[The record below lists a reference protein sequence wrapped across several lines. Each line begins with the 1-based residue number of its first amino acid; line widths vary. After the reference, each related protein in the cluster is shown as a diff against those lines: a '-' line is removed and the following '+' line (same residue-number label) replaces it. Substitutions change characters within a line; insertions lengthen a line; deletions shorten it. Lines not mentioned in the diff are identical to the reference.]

1 MKVANLL
8 QDLLLF
14 FRSENFQEY
23 SLVVQLECFMTQMPI
38 VSRACAIHALMLFTG
53 NRYKNLDGQDA
64 VVHIVQNTDVEDRVF
79 IASFAVASLL
89 RLDELR
95 NERSMFRSHDALDLA
110 LTLSDEV
117 VIDVGVAESLV
128 AAAAKA
134 GFIGRFPEITM
145 RQLKRTVSKSDIE
158 ALVSAYVG
166 DKSTRAKHT
175 EQKLIDMASTY
186 LCSEDA
192 RIQMAKIEEFVRDWE
207 SGIDF

>member
-1 MKVANLL
+1 
-8 QDLLLF
+8 
-14 FRSENFQEY
+14 
-23 SLVVQLECFMTQMPI
+23 
-38 VSRACAIHALMLFTG
+38 MLFIG
-53 NRYKNLDGQDA
+53 VSYKNLDGQDA

-95 NERSMFRSHDALDLA
+95 NERPMFRSHDALDLA

-134 GFIGRFPEITM
+134 GFIGRFPDITM
-145 RQLKRTVSKSDIE
+145 RLLKRSVNKSEIE
-158 ALVSAYVG
+158 ALVAAYIV
-166 DKSTRAKHT
+166 KSSQSKET

-207 SGIDF
+207 SSVDF